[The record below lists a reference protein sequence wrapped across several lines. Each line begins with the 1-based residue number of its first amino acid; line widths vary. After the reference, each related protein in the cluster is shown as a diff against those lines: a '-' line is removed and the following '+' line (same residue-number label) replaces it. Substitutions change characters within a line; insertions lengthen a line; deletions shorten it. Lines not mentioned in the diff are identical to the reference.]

1 MVFPLKIAKN
11 LDMIWYYMDEQI
23 DGKYTV
29 IYKSIEI
36 IYKSIDLIYKSIDVV
51 YKSIDR
57 IYNNL

>member
-23 DGKYTV
+23 DGRYTV

-51 YKSIDR
+51 Y
-57 IYNNL
+57 L